1 MLDQLI
7 AGRLHD
13 PHAVLGAH
21 PVPEGTVIRTMR
33 RRASSVSVVV
43 GGSRYPMQRVHDE
56 GVFEAT
62 VSGTVLDYRLDVDGT
77 VVDDPYRYPP
87 TLGELDLHLIAEGRH
102 ERLWDVLG
110 AHVKPGGVA
119 FAVWA
124 PSARGVRVVGDCTG
138 WAAQDGWPMRSLG
151 GSGVWEL
158 FV

>member
-1 MLDQLI
+1 M
-7 AGRLHD
+7 A
-13 PHAVLGAH
+13 
-21 PVPEGTVIRTMR
+21 
-33 RRASSVSVVV
+33 
-43 GGSRYPMQRVHDE
+43 
-56 GVFEAT
+56 
-62 VSGTVLDYRLDVDGT
+62 DYRLDVDGD

-87 TLGELDLHLIAEGRH
+87 SLGELDLHLIGEGRH

-158 FV
+158 FVPGVSVGERYKYRILGRDGVWREKADPLAQQTETPPRTASVVTESKYEWKDADWLAQRAQA

>member
-77 VVDDPYRYPP
+77 VVDDPYRP
-87 TLGELDLHLIAEGRH
+87 TTAAIRGKRKKTRCGPSSRTW
-102 ERLWDVLG
+102 RRRS
-110 AHVKPGGVA
+110 
-119 FAVWA
+119 FA
-124 PSARGVRVVGDCTG
+124 RC
-138 WAAQDGWPMRSLG
+138 
-151 GSGVWEL
+151 
-158 FV
+158 